1 MLSTP
6 TQHGPTKAPVKVPPS
21 GPDVRRASPG
31 TTGAES
37 PPAAALAEGLAAA
50 EADAEAEAAADG
62 AADAAT
68 DAAAVAAADGAAEAA
83 VLAAGLVVAV
93 PHAVTRRD
101 ATTTISSGARPLAHR
116 IRSMLVLLICTGRG

>member
-6 TQHGPTKAPVKVPPS
+6 TQHGPTKAPVNVPPS
-21 GPDVRRASPG
+21 APDVRRASPG
-31 TTGAES
+31 TTGSAS

-50 EADAEAEAAADG
+50 DADADAEAAADG
-62 AADAAT
+62 ASDAAADAAT
-68 DAAAVAAADGAAEAA
+68 EAAADGAAEAA

-101 ATTTISSGARPLAHR
+101 ATTTINSAARPLAHR
-116 IRSMLVLLICTGRG
+116 NRSMLVLLICTGRG